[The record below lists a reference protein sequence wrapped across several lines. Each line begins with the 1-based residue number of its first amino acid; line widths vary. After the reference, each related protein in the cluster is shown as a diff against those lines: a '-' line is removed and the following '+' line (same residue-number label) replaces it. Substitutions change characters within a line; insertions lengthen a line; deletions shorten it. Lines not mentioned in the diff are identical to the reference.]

1 MPDTEKGLFVTIS
14 RILDK
19 HQARIKEKLHKK
31 LDAKAGTLLEQEGL
45 KH

>member
-19 HQARIKEKLHKK
+19 HQERIKEKMNKK
-31 LDAKAGTLLEQEGL
+31 LSAKAGNLLKQEGL